1 MNSITASL
9 CLIGMYQEKLASIR
23 EIGYDFDVV
32 NILGR
37 AWVMYKKQAINSA
50 AFTMLIISLMLLTMQ
65 YLPQAQLAVSV
76 LLLPALFT
84 GFYIVANKL
93 NNDQP
98 VHYGHFYGGFSF
110 YIHVVAIWM
119 IGQLLTGIGLL
130 LLVVPGVYL
139 MVSYNFSV
147 LMSIFGGMNF
157 WQALE
162 ESRKLITVRW
172 FKFFILT
179 LVFIGINIL
188 GALLYFLGLMI
199 TIPITFYATYI
210 LFEDITKDAFEG

>member
-1 MNSITASL
+1 
-9 CLIGMYQEKLASIR
+9 MYQEKLASIR
-23 EIGYDFDVV
+23 ERGYDFDIV

-37 AWVMYKKQAINSA
+37 AWIMYKKQAINSA
-50 AFTMLIISLMLLTMQ
+50 AFTMLIISLVLLTMQ
-65 YLPQAQLAVSV
+65 YLPQAQLAISV

-110 YIHVVAIWM
+110 YIHVVTIWM
-119 IGQLLTGIGLL
+119 IGQLLTGVGLL

-172 FKFFILT
+172 FKFFVLT
-179 LVFIGINIL
+179 LIFIGINIL